1 MDVKGFHLECSDAW
15 RATYPEAAVGILAM
29 IGVRNPKSHAGL
41 DERKAALERELRRR
55 FSAFDRAAL
64 KALPAIRA
72 NNDYYKRFGK
82 TYHVQ
87 LQLESIVQKGKSIPR
102 VAALVEAM
110 FMAELKNQLL
120 TAGHDL
126 DLLEMPVRIDVASE
140 DDRYVRIDE
149 QEQAAKAGDMMIA
162 DGRGILSS
170 IVYGP
175 DRRTRITP
183 GTTAVLFTTYAP
195 PGVDREA
202 VRDHL
207 NDIRENV
214 ALVSPDAQTVALD
227 VLAAT

>member
-1 MDVKGFHLECSDAW
+1 MRVSEFTFECSDAW

-29 IGVRNPKSHAGL
+29 TGVRNPESHAGL
-41 DERKAALERELRRR
+41 DERKTALEHELRERL
-55 FSAFDRAAL
+55 SSFDRAAL
-64 KALPAIRA
+64 KALPVIRA
-72 NNDYYKRFGK
+72 YGDYYKRFGK

-87 LQLESIVQKGKSIPR
+87 LQLESIVHKGKSIPR
-102 VAALVEAM
+102 VATLVEAM

-126 DLLEMPVRIDVASE
+126 DLLGMPVRIDVASE

-149 QEQAAKAGDMMIA
+149 QEQALKAGDMMIA
-162 DGRGILSS
+162 DARGILSS

-175 DRRTRITP
+175 DRRTRITLE
-183 GTTAVLFTTYAP
+183 TTAVLFTTYAP
-195 PGVDREA
+195 PGVDSEA
-202 VRDHL
+202 VRAHL

-214 ALVSPDAQTVALD
+214 ALVSPDAQTVAFE